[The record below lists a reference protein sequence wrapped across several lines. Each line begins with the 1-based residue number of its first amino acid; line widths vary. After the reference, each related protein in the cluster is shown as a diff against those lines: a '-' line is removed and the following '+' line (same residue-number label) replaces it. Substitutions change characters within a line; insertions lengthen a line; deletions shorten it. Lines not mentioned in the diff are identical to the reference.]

1 MQNFKKKKKHEVPLI
16 IKKHPVKGMCSFK
29 KKKNITT

>member
-1 MQNFKKKKKHEVPLI
+1 MQNFKKKKHEVPLI

-29 KKKNITT
+29 KKKI